1 MLFTTTGKV
10 KFMFKAKAKAVVVD
24 HDGIRN
30 QLPCHPPIDF
40 LCIILRLVYSI
51 VGDERKRGD
60 EALGGTNLLRLFGNF
75 RCILK

>member
-1 MLFTTTGKV
+1 MLFTTTGKF

-24 HDGIRN
+24 RDGIRN

-51 VGDERKRGD
+51 VGDERKRG
-60 EALGGTNLLRLFGNF
+60 EISF
-75 RCILK
+75 RGYKPTTIVW